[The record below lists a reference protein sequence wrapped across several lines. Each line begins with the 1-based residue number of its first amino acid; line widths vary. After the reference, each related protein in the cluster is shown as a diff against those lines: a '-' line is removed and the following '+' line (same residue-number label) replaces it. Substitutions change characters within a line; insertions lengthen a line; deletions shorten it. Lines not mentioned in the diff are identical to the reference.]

1 MKRPIL
7 IALIGYIV
15 GIIWELYLKTSIA
28 PFIITLIIVFAIYCK
43 GMVHCTPKNED
54 KRNNTK
60 IILIVIS
67 SMIISS
73 TLTSYLN
80 RKYEIIYKKI
90 STEEQTYIG
99 TIISDA
105 KKGEYKTSYTIK
117 IESINGDIKYK
128 DIKLIVNI
136 PNKENIKL
144 EYGNKIKFIGNY
156 NAPEVQRNY
165 KGFDY
170 SEYLKTLK
178 IYGTITYSEGEIKT
192 LKIQNINTVKLIT
205 HKISKKIENN
215 IKEILKQK
223 EGGLLIGILLGNNE
237 NIDEEIKED
246 FRNSGIYHI
255 LAVSGAHMSYVILG
269 ITYLLD
275 KISISRRKKETIKML
290 GIIFFML
297 ITNTSI
303 SVTRAGIMGIIT
315 LGASFFYKRKDT
327 INSVCLSMI
336 IILIYNPYSIKSI
349 SFQLSYGGVIG
360 ILLLNKPYIRLL
372 KNIKLNKKNIVS
384 TQREVKL
391 IKLEA
396 ISTILSAQTMIIPI
410 MIINFHTISLTFLFA
425 NILVSYLIGAV
436 IILGFICAFLSLISL
451 DIAGFIAIF
460 LNQLLKLL
468 IFIAKFF
475 GDLPLSKIYIATPH
489 MLSILLYYITIC
501 WQSGVMSSPSPVKS
515 VKQVKFAIGNFS
527 HITSHFSCLISHIL
541 PLILIITIILS
552 NYIFIPTELK
562 IHFIDVGQ
570 GDSTLI
576 ITPNNKKIL
585 IDGGGTMNS
594 SENYDIGKDTLVP
607 YLLNR
612 GVKKIDYIM
621 ISHFDADHCQGLIA
635 VLDSLKVKNIIIS
648 KQAEKVYNYEKIMEI
663 AVKKKINLMVVKRG
677 DIINVDNNVEIK
689 IIYPESK
696 LYFDDINSNSI
707 VAKLTYNKFIMLFT
721 GDIESKAEERI
732 VNIAQN
738 ELKSTI
744 LKVAH
749 HGSKTSSTEEL
760 LKAVKPQIA
769 LIGVGKDNKFG
780 HPNEEIIKRIE
791 SYGTK
796 IYRTDEHGEIT
807 IRINEEGRIWLN
819 KMLN

>member
-7 IALIGYIV
+7 IALIGYII

-28 PFIITLIIVFAIYCK
+28 PVIIIIIVIYMIITYKIHHTSIIVEADLS
-43 GMVHCTPKNED
+43 KNFV
-54 KRNNTK
+54 KQNSLIQTCNNRISITVL
-60 IILIVIS
+60 ILLITSILIS
-67 SMIISS
+67 N

-80 RKYEIIYKKI
+80 KKYETIYKKI

-105 KKGEYKTSYTIK
+105 KKGQYKTSYTIK

-144 EYGNKIKFIGNY
+144 EYGNKIKFRGNY

-178 IYGTITYSEGEIKT
+178 IYGTISYTESEIKT
-192 LKIQNINTVKLIT
+192 LKTQNINNVKLIT

-215 IKEILKQK
+215 IKEIIKGK

-237 NIDEEIKED
+237 NIEEEIKED

-269 ITYLLD
+269 ITHFLD
-275 KISISRRKKETIKML
+275 K
-290 GIIFFML
+290 

-303 SVTRAGIMGIIT
+303 SVIRAGIMGIIT

-327 INSVCLSMI
+327 INSVCLSML
-336 IILIYNPYSIKSI
+336 IILIYNPYSINSI

-372 KNIKLNKKNIVS
+372 KNIKSNKKNTVS
-384 TQREVKL
+384 IQREAKL

-475 GDLPLSKIYIATPH
+475 GDLPLSKIYITTPH
-489 MLSILLYYITIC
+489 MLSILLYYIMIFVN
-501 WQSGVMSSPSPVKS
+501 SGVMSSSMK
-515 VKQVKFAIGNFS
+515 KFS
-527 HITSHFSCLISHIL
+527 HLTSRFSYLISHIL
-541 PLILIITIILS
+541 PLILIITLIFN
-552 NYIFIPTELK
+552 NYIHLSKDLNIY
-562 IHFIDVGQ
+562 FIDIGQ
-570 GDSTLI
+570 GDSSLI

-594 SENYDIGKDTLVP
+594 SGNYDIGKDTLVP

-663 AVKKKINLMVVKRG
+663 VVKKKINLMVVKKG

-707 VAKLTYNKFIMLFT
+707 VAKLTYNKFTMLFT
-721 GDIESKAEERI
+721 GDIEKEAEERI

-760 LKAVKPQIA
+760 LKAVNPQIA

-796 IYRTDEHGEIT
+796 IYRTDEYGEIT
-807 IRINEEGRIWLN
+807 IRINKEGRIWLN